1 MIPYPLL
8 LIIHLFAALVFV
20 GAVFF
25 EVLILE
31 GVRKHVAARV
41 MHQIELGVARRAR
54 RIMPWVLLALYTS
67 GSGMAWHY
75 RAVLAQPLDSRFGL
89 LLTLK
94 IALALSVFSH
104 FMVAMTTGGSGERI
118 TRRFRR
124 IHISVFCHML
134 AIVLLAK
141 GMFYFGS

>member
-1 MIPYPLL
+1 MNRFLQGL
-8 LIIHLFAALVFV
+8 RLALASLVFL
-20 GAVFF
+20 GA
-25 EVLILE
+25 
-31 GVRKHVAARV
+31 
-41 MHQIELGVARRAR
+41 
-54 RIMPWVLLALYTS
+54 LLALPLS
-67 GSGMAWHY
+67 MAWAATTAPVPGQSA
-75 RAVLAQPLDSRFGL
+75 RPFNWAQPLDSRFGL

-124 IHISVFCHML
+124 IHISVFCHMV

>member
-8 LIIHLFAALVFV
+8 LITHLFAALVFV

-67 GSGMAWHY
+67 GSGMA
-75 RAVLAQPLDSRFGL
+75 
-89 LLTLK
+89 
-94 IALALSVFSH
+94 
-104 FMVAMTTGGSGERI
+104 
-118 TRRFRR
+118 
-124 IHISVFCHML
+124 
-134 AIVLLAK
+134 
-141 GMFYFGS
+141 